1 MQSAINLRKDIRSL
15 TFPIFIE
22 LLLVNLMGAT
32 DTFMLSQYSDD
43 AVAAVGVANQLIV
56 FAFLIFQIINIG
68 TTVMCSQY
76 LGAGH
81 RGKMEQVTAMAL
93 MLNTVSGIIV
103 SVVLSAGAPVLLRW
117 MGLKDDLM
125 QYGLPYMQIAGS
137 CAIFQSLHLT
147 VSASLRADHKV
158 KYPMMVALMTNFV
171 NIAGNY
177 IFIFGHCGMPAL
189 GVEGAAIATSV
200 SRFVAAVLLFC
211 ILLRCHIPLHR
222 LVRAYRAPMKQL
234 ASEMGKLLRIGMPG
248 AGENMSFNAQQ
259 VVLTYFINMLG
270 NEALTARMYVVNIV
284 TFAYIFCICIAQ
296 GTGIV
301 IGHLIGNHRYR
312 ASYKVGWY
320 ALRLAVLITV
330 GMSVLYACIGKQLFG
345 LLTDNPEIVALGCT
359 VLMIDIVVEVGKA
372 TNIFYTYVLRS
383 AGDIY
388 FPFIIGIPI
397 QWVVGV
403 GMGWLFGIGLGWGLE
418 GVWCA
423 LILDECIRGSIFIWR
438 WKSKRWMQKA
448 LI

>member
-1 MQSAINLRKDIRSL
+1 MQSAINLRKDIHSL

-81 RGKMEQVTAMAL
+81 RDKMEQVTAMAL

-259 VVLTYFINMLG
+259 VMLTYFINMLG
-270 NEALTARMYVVNIV
+270 NEALTARMYVVSIV

-359 VLMIDIVVEVGKA
+359 VLMIDIVVEMGKA

>member
-1 MQSAINLRKDIRSL
+1 MQSAVNLRKDIRSL

-81 RGKMEQVTAMAL
+81 RDKMEQVTAMAL

-359 VLMIDIVVEVGKA
+359 VLMIDIVVEMGKS